1 MRKNNSALKIA
12 LMLFFLISIAHAYSQ
27 SVKSSFTASV
37 NKTELLFGNTL
48 KLEFE
53 IKNVKGE
60 FEAPD
65 LAEFEIVS
73 GPNTSSSMYIVN
85 GESSST
91 KKITYY
97 LKPKKEGKLHIEPA
111 YLINEDDKDKNM
123 ETKPQAIVVKP
134 NPSGIIEED
143 PEENLGAQFFS
154 FPDLRTDGNFLRQ
167 QWGGNTPEKI
177 QQEKIEQEKPKP
189 RRKIKRF

>member
-12 LMLFFLISIAHAYSQ
+12 LMLFFLISIVNVYSQ
-27 SVKSSFTASV
+27 STKISFTASV
-37 NKTELLFGNTL
+37 SKSEVLFGNVI

-53 IKNVKGE
+53 LKNVKGE
-60 FEAPD
+60 FEAPTF
-65 LAEFEIVS
+65 ENFEIVS

-97 LKPKKEGKLHIEPA
+97 LKPKKEGKLNIEPA
-111 YLINEDDKDKNM
+111 YLVNEENKDSNM
-123 ETKPQAIVVKP
+123 ETKPINIVVKP

-143 PEENLGAQFFS
+143 PEENIGAHFFS
-154 FPDLRTDGNFLRQ
+154 FPDIRSDADFLRQ